1 MQKESV
7 KDSYKDLNLE
17 DFITSVYYL
26 VDNLYS
32 QISYKVF
39 RPGDKPSFSDSEI
52 ITLNLVGQMVHDSE
66 NGWYRF
72 VKKNY
77 LRLFPQLLER
87 SRYHRRC
94 KDSQQ
99 MTELIRKI
107 MINRMGFDKHE
118 YHLMDSIP
126 VPVCVYARAS
136 RNLRFSEDF
145 GIDNDDLYGYCA
157 SKEEKIYGFKLH
169 VLETVQGVPVHSVL
183 APASEQDVV
192 LAPELLESY
201 RPNLRVGGDKG
212 YVGLDKRLE
221 NDWDFQLIIAK
232 RRNQKEQ
239 NTVEEKFFLKKF
251 RRIIETS
258 YSQLAG
264 QFHLQFTRGRSKWGL
279 QNRIIAKLTAFT
291 LAIYLNFLAE
301 EPLLEIKGLV
311 F

>member
-7 KDSYKDLNLE
+7 KDNYKNLNLE
-17 DFITSVYYL
+17 DFITVVYCL
-26 VDNLYS
+26 VDNLYH
-32 QISYKVF
+32 QISYNLS
-39 RPGDKPSFSDSEI
+39 RPGDKPQFSDSEV
-52 ITLNLVGQMVHDSE
+52 ITLNLIGQMVSDSE

-77 LRLFPQLLER
+77 LHLFPQLLER

-99 MTELIRKI
+99 MTEFIRKI
-107 MINRMGFDKHE
+107 MINLMGLDRHE
-118 YHLMDSIP
+118 FHLMDSIP

-136 RNLRFSEDF
+136 RNMRFSEDF
-145 GIDNDDLYGYCA
+145 GIDNSDLYGYCA

-169 VLETVQGVPVHSVL
+169 VLETVQGVPVHYVL
-183 APASEQDVV
+183 APASEHDVV
-192 LAPELLESY
+192 LAPELVESY
-201 RPNLRVGGDKG
+201 RPQIVIGGDKG
-212 YVGLDKRLE
+212 YVGLDKRLTHSS
-221 NDWDFQLIIAK
+221 DFKLIIAK

-264 QFHLQFTRGRSKWGL
+264 QFNLQFTRGRSKWGL

-291 LAIYLNFLAE
+291 MAIYINFLAE
-301 EPLLEIKGLV
+301 EPGLEVKGLV

>member
-7 KDSYKDLNLE
+7 KDSYKNLNLE
-17 DFITSVYYL
+17 DFITVVYCL
-26 VDNLYS
+26 VDNLYH

-39 RPGDKPSFSDSEI
+39 RPGEKPSFSDSEVL
-52 ITLNLVGQMVHDSE
+52 TLNLVGQMVCDSE

-77 LRLFPQLLER
+77 LHLFPTLIER

-107 MINRMGFDKHE
+107 MIHRMGFDTHE
-118 YHLMDSIP
+118 YHIMDSIP
-126 VPVCVYARAS
+126 IPVCVYARAS
-136 RNLRFSEDF
+136 RNKRFSEDF
-145 GIDNDDLYGYCA
+145 EIDNSDLYGYCA

-169 VLETVQGVPVHSVL
+169 VLETVQGVPVHYVL
-183 APASEQDVV
+183 APASEHDVV
-192 LAPELLESY
+192 LAPELVESY
-201 RPNLRVGGDKG
+201 RPQIVIGGDKG
-212 YVGLDKRLE
+212 YVGLTKRLE
-221 NDWDFQLIIAK
+221 EPSDFKLIIAK

-239 NTVEEKFFLKKF
+239 NTAEEKLFLKRF

-291 LAIYLNFLAE
+291 MSIYINFLAE